1 MVTHTLFCPHCGSDS
16 VIRHGKAANG
26 KQRYRCHACSRTFRE
41 NPGSRAYSEERKAE
55 ILAAY
60 HERSSLRGLSRIFGV
75 SRNTVSA
82 WLREQAAALPPSG
95 RDASSGRGR
104 GRAGTR

>member
-1 MVTHTLFCPHCGSDS
+1 MITHTLSCPSCGSDQ

-26 KQRYRCHACSRTFRE
+26 KQRYRCQTCTRTFRL

-60 HERSSLRGLSRIFGV
+60 QERTSLRGLSRIFGV

-82 WLREQAAALPPSG
+82 WLKERAEALPPPG
-95 RDASSGRGR
+95 GDAPTGGSR
-104 GRAGTR
+104 